1 MEPGFWHEKWQQQ
14 QIGFHQQD
22 VNPFLV
28 TYWHQL
34 ALPADAKVFV
44 PLCGKYFGYVF
55 FSRAGASSDWL

>member
-44 PLCGKYFGYVF
+44 PL
-55 FSRAGASSDWL
+55 